1 MADSVTDRPVFT
13 ARAHR
18 EGPWWVAEVT
28 NQGVATQAKR
38 LDLLEGAVRDLL
50 VAWLQLPANGFRV
63 IIVPEV
69 PKAAAAPLR
78 RARKLR
84 GDADRLQG
92 EVAAATR
99 EAATALVRSGLT
111 VRDAGALLG
120 LSYQRVGQLVGHRE
134 AS

>member
-1 MADSVTDRPVFT
+1 MADPMTERPIYS

-28 NQGVATQAKR
+28 DRGIATQAKR
-38 LDLLEGAVRDLL
+38 LDLLEAAVRDLL
-50 VAWLQLPANGFRV
+50 VAWLQLPANSFDV
-63 IIVPEV
+63 MIDPEV
-69 PKAAAAPLR
+69 PKAAAAPVK

-92 EVAAATR
+92 EAAAATR
-99 EAATALVRSGLT
+99 EAATALVRAGLT

-120 LSYQRVGQLVGHRE
+120 LSYQRVGQLVGH
-134 AS
+134 S